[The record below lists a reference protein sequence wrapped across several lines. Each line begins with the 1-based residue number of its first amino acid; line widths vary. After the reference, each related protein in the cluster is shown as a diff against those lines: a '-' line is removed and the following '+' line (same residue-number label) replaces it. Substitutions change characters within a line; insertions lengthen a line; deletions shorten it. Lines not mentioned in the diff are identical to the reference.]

1 MNTINLNS
9 FFQVSQVDIS
19 ELIREPNILAIH
31 ILHMYYYIKDWYK
44 NNRYIKLMLCS
55 DIIENKN
62 YINNNIKKINISNLT
77 LCGYISIIYN
87 ESPICSSITTPL
99 LYNIE
104 QMYQKNILYY
114 AIYITF
120 EEKTYIIFN
129 YNYHTKILLIDT
141 TNLNIME
148 FKSIESCIEKLEDI
162 SKNTYMYQILR
173 IVKRPYNFEEVNKTK
188 NKEEI

>member
-44 NNRYIKLMLCS
+44 NNKYIKLMLCS

-104 QMYQKNILYY
+104 QMYQKNVLYY

-120 EEKTYIIFN
+120 EETTCIIFN
-129 YNYHTKILLIDT
+129 YDYHKKILLIDIT
-141 TNLNIME
+141 TLNIIE
-148 FKSIESCIEKLEDI
+148 FKSINDCIENVKDI
-162 SKNTYMYQILR
+162 TKNIFKYQILR
-173 IVKRPYNFEEVNKTK
+173 IVRRPYSFEED
-188 NKEEI
+188 E